1 MDDIIW
7 MGPQPSVKELAAQ
20 VGVEKSYPFDMLKE
34 IVGKA
39 IAQRRKSTSSLPI
52 ATII

>member
-20 VGVEKSYPFDMLKE
+20 VGVEKSYPFDMLKDLWE
-34 IVGKA
+34 KPSLSEE
-39 IAQRRKSTSSLPI
+39 KSTSSLPI
-52 ATII
+52 ATTT